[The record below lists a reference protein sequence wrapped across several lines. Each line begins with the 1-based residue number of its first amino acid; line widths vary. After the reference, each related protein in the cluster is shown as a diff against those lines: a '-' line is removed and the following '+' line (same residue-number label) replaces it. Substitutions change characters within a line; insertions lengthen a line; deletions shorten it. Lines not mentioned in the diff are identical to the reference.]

1 MKNSKQDEELF
12 QFPIPREHD
21 FIRTITQEVKRHDV
35 FLDTE
40 IAEPLYYRDFIS
52 LLFNSNENDNINI
65 CINSPGGHLNTALAI
80 IEGIKHSN
88 AEVTAVIMGECY
100 SAASMIALNCHN
112 VIVLDSANM
121 MIHTASFGTAG
132 NTGNVKAYTDFTVKE
147 VEKLLVSTY
156 QGFLHKD
163 EIEKIKTGVE
173 IWLSADDIRKRM
185 ETRMKH
191 LEAIAAKEAAAAEEK
206 PKTRKTKKTTD
217 VSS

>member
-1 MKNSKQDEELF
+1 MRKLANGDENNQPLF
-12 QFPIPREHD
+12 NNREFD

-35 FLDTE
+35 FLDTD
-40 IAEPLYYRDFIS
+40 IGEPFIYRDFIS
-52 LLFNSNENDNINI
+52 LLFNANEHDNVNI
-65 CINSPGGHLNTALAI
+65 CINSPGGSLNSALAI

-88 AEVTAVIMGECY
+88 ANVTGVLMGECY

-132 NTGNVKAYTDFTVKE
+132 STGNVKAYTDFTVNE
-147 VEKLLVSTY
+147 IEKLIVSTY
-156 QGFLHKD
+156 TGFLSKE
-163 EIEKIKTGVE
+163 EIDKVKTGVE

-191 LEAIAAKEAAAAEEK
+191 IEELEKKQEEQVKAEPKK
-206 PKTRKTKKTTD
+206 PRSRKKP
-217 VSS
+217 

>member
-1 MKNSKQDEELF
+1 MEDNMKNNKPEEELIH
-12 QFPIPREHD
+12 FPMPREFD

-35 FLDTE
+35 FLDME
-40 IAEPLYYRDFIS
+40 IGEPPMYRDFIS
-52 LLFNSNENDNINI
+52 LLFNSSENDTINI
-65 CINSPGGHLNTALAI
+65 CINSPGGNLSSALAI
-80 IEGIKHSN
+80 IEGIKHAN

-156 QGFLHKD
+156 QGFLSKD

-173 IWLSADDIRKRM
+173 IWMSAEEIKKRM
-185 ETRMKH
+185 DNRIKV
-191 LEAIAAKEAAAAEEK
+191 LESMVAKQT
-206 PKTRKTKKTTD
+206 KTTKKKKTVD
-217 VSS
+217 V